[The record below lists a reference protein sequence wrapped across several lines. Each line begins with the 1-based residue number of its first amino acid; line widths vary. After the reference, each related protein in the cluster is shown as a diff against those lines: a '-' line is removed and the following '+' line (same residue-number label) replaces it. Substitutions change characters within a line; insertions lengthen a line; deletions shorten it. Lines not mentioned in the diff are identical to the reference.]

1 MADSKILVIEDS
13 PSSLKLM
20 LTLLE
25 MNGYEVRVAESA
37 EGGFELLEQFTP
49 DLILIDIQL
58 PGMDGLEMT
67 QRLRADSAFE
77 HTPILAVTAYSSQ
90 ADEKKAFEAGCN
102 EFIIKPIDTR
112 SLPDVIGGYC
122 EGARTGE

>member
-1 MADSKILVIEDS
+1 MAGSKILVIEDS

-25 MNGYEVRVAESA
+25 MNGYEVRIAESA
-37 EGGFELLEQFTP
+37 EGGFELLEEFTP
-49 DLILIDIQL
+49 HLILMDIQL

-67 QRLRADSAFE
+67 RRLRTDSAFE
-77 HTPILAVTAYSSQ
+77 HTPILAVTAYSSRI
-90 ADEKKAFEAGCN
+90 DEAKAREAGCN

-112 SLPDVIGGYC
+112 SLPDVIARYC
-122 EGARTGE
+122 EGIRS